1 MTKQEMFVHLN
12 VNVQVA
18 HARAVEVIK
27 RVDPQAQVGGMIG
40 HAPFYP
46 LTCKADDILAAKGV
60 VIIPDILANAGG
72 VTVSYFEWVQNLSGY
87 YWSEEEVN
95 DRQEKLLVK
104 AFEDVYTTAK
114 QYNTTMRIAAYIVA
128 LRKLKDAIKARG
140 WC

>member
-1 MTKQEMFVHLN
+1 M
-12 VNVQVA
+12 
-18 HARAVEVIK
+18 
-27 RVDPQAQVGGMIG
+27 
-40 HAPFYP
+40 
-46 LTCKADDILAAKGV
+46 
-60 VIIPDILANAGG
+60 
-72 VTVSYFEWVQNLSGY
+72 SGY